1 MKYQTLATYDFKMY
15 LFYLHPLYLVDP
27 RDLTF
32 EEGDRRY
39 KGRVCQNQ
47 TQSAWGPYSPL

>member
-1 MKYQTLATYDFKMY
+1 MKYQTLATYDFKMD

-27 RDLTF
+27 VDLTS

-39 KGRVCQNQ
+39 
-47 TQSAWGPYSPL
+47 